1 MAGLDAYGD
10 SCTWYD
16 SNPSGCGRYD
26 HDLFYAAV
34 ECCACGGGIYNSV
47 EIEAPD
53 MDMEDYHLHE
63 ELDENYPGGQKI
75 KEVFDTVTSWVGDYE
90 NIWEKA
96 EPATVRRNRNVHDAT
111 EDRFEEVDRTLE
123 DAVEAHENKER
134 RFWNEIENAQEDFE
148 DRMENEGIVERER
161 QLERDI
167 DNQLNQWGNGMK
179 RVGQATSL
187 AAKKSDR
194 ATMNSLKSLQAEID
208 DVLSTL

>member
-1 MAGLDAYGD
+1 M
-10 SCTWYD
+10 
-16 SNPSGCGRYD
+16 
-26 HDLFYAAV
+26 
-34 ECCACGGGIYNSV
+34 
-47 EIEAPD
+47 
-53 MDMEDYHLHE
+53 HE

-90 NIWEKA
+90 NIMEKA
-96 EPATVRRNRNVHDAT
+96 EPATVRRNRNVMDAT
-111 EDRFEEVDRTLE
+111 EDRADAVERTVM
-123 DAVEAHENKER
+123 DAVEANQNKEE
-134 RFWNEIENAQEDFE
+134 RFWNEIVNAQEDFE

-161 QLERDI
+161 QLERDVE
-167 DNQLNQWGNGMK
+167 NQLNQWGNGMK